1 MGHRLHPAG
10 VLGCATVRAM
20 DDLATLSVE
29 TLCLRIN
36 KRVGLV
42 DELGE
47 LLDELG
53 DRVDDFGEHQIAQV
67 IRTQAEDMRA
77 HARRLEILTREKKP
91 GK

>member
-1 MGHRLHPAG
+1 MGHPLHPVGA
-10 VLGCATVRAM
+10 LECATVRAM
-20 DDLATLSVE
+20 HDLATLSVE
-29 TLCLRIN
+29 TLCSRIA

-53 DRVDDFGEHQIAQV
+53 DRVDDFGEEQIAQV
-67 IRTQAEDMRA
+67 IRIQADDMRA
-77 HARRLEILTREKKP
+77 HARRLEILTREKNP